1 MKNKFS
7 LNIAFL
13 VLTVMFIL
21 AGCKNPE
28 IIYTPY
34 NFTVG
39 DILFSDG
46 TYIKS
51 TDVCYGIPEEQ
62 VSKAIA
68 VISAITNDGRTL
80 WIGLE
85 KGKSLVWA
93 PKGSFGYKTTF
104 EEISTKDS
112 GSINKGFHF
121 TGDKKGSDNW
131 EYICSLDSTGV
142 YDAEINYLVFHFAQ
156 TYGITAGL
164 EETDFEDG
172 WYVPTVYELYEMF
185 KNS

>member
-13 VLTVMFIL
+13 VLTVIFIL

-80 WIGLE
+80 
-85 KGKSLVWA
+85 
-93 PKGSFGYKTTF
+93 
-104 EEISTKDS
+104 
-112 GSINKGFHF
+112 
-121 TGDKKGSDNW
+121 
-131 EYICSLDSTGV
+131 
-142 YDAEINYLVFHFAQ
+142 
-156 TYGITAGL
+156 
-164 EETDFEDG
+164 
-172 WYVPTVYELYEMF
+172 
-185 KNS
+185 